1 MDNTEMTG
9 AELFELYTSTNNS
22 YGQILNIAFLQI
34 GFDLYPMLEEAE
46 STGKKI
52 ELKDIEGYNRN
63 FGDKPFKVVLKSLR
77 KKRALKYLSYYAPC
91 LMCKYLES
99 GCKCEAF
106 PKGIPNIIL
115 EGNHDHCQ
123 PMETQS
129 NYIVFQR
136 IGESLT

>member
-1 MDNTEMTG
+1 MDKIEMTG

-46 STGKKI
+46 STGKQI
-52 ELKDIEGYNRN
+52 ELKDIEGYYGNLIY
-63 FGDKPFKVVLKSLR
+63 KPFRVVLKSLR
-77 KKRALKYLSYYAPC
+77 KRRALKYLSYYALC
-91 LMCKYLES
+91 LMFKYLES

-106 PKGIPNIIL
+106 PQGIPNNIL

-123 PMETQS
+123 PLETQS
-129 NYIVFQR
+129 NYIAFHSN
-136 IGESLT
+136 G